1 MKKFGLIGDKLTH
14 SYSKTYFQEKFKRE
28 NLIGYKYLNFEIGD
42 ISMLKNI
49 IIKNNLSGI
58 NITIP
63 YKERVI
69 PFLDKLTAE
78 AKIIGAVNTIQIV
91 GNKLIGHNTDIYGF
105 TKSFIPIIK
114 KRKNALILGNGGAS
128 KCVQLVMKKNNIN
141 FMVASR
147 NSEFTINNIKERH
160 INNHNIII
168 NTTPLGMYPNT
179 QKCPNIPY
187 QAINSKHLIFDLIY
201 NPVESLFLKKAKL
214 KKAETKNGAEMLYL
228 QAEKSWKIWN

>member
-1 MKKFGLIGDKLTH
+1 MKRFGLIGDKLSH
-14 SYSKTYFQEKFKRE
+14 SFSKTYFQEKFKRE
-28 NLIGYKYLNFEIGD
+28 NLIGYEYHNFEIDD

-69 PFLDKLTAE
+69 PFLDTLTNEAE
-78 AKIIGAVNTIQIV
+78 IIGAVNTIQIV
-91 GNKLIGHNTDIYGF
+91 RNKLIGHNTDIYGF
-105 TKSFIPIIK
+105 TKSFIPLIK
-114 KRKNALILGNGGAS
+114 KRKNALILGDGGAS
-128 KCVQLVMKKNNIN
+128 KCIQLVMKKNNIN
-141 FMVASR
+141 FIIASR
-147 NSEFTINNIKERH
+147 NSKFSIDNILETH

-179 QKCPNIPY
+179 QTCPNIPY
-187 QAINSKHLIFDLIY
+187 HAISSKHLVFDLIY
-201 NPVESLFLKKAKL
+201 NPEESLFLKKAKL
-214 KKAETKNGAEMLYL
+214 NKAETKNGAEMLYL